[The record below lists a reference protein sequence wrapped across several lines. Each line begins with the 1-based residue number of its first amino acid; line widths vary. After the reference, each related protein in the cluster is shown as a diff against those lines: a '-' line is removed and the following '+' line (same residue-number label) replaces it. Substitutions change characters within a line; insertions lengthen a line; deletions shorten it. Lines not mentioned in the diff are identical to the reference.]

1 MDLMQRVIDS
11 DYEEDMS
18 RAFRKLCS
26 QDLQSISIKK
36 LFLKLELRQRFNGV
50 VLTQGLIGAIEN
62 NQEKYCPIIFDFM
75 EKNKIKP
82 NLSSLMDALFS
93 SIKANRESIV
103 TTLFDYMDKNGIN
116 LDDNLRGLQ
125 LIFNYTTS
133 LNNTY
138 GNALSKQLDEKYSII
153 EKSMSNEMS
162 DYITLLSGAHFVG
175 GTLNSDGSLE
185 TFGGMGGE
193 LSQEENERNHYSL
206 NPILFNL
213 NNFNAELL
221 DSFFHNDHEVHPSV
235 VKHGLVSNIYLDNSE
250 AVLYLLSNKKCANI
264 IKNSPELRAFINSD
278 VNFDDRK
285 KEARIALSMIE
296 LNEEL
301 GDNNTSKNKMKI

>member
-93 SIKANRESIV
+93 GIKANRESIV

-116 LDDNLRGLQ
+116 SDDNFDRLQ
-125 LIFNYTTS
+125 LIFNYATS
-133 LNNTY
+133 LNTTY
-138 GNALSKQLDEKYSII
+138 GNNLAKSLDEKYSIVERSI
-153 EKSMSNEMS
+153 SSKMD
-162 DYITLLSGAHFVG
+162 DYITLLSGSHSLW
-175 GTLNSDGSLE
+175 GTLKSDGSLE
-185 TFGGMGGE
+185 TGGAMGGE
-193 LSQEENERNHYSL
+193 WSQEQTEKNHYLL

-213 NNFNAELL
+213 NNFNPKLL
-221 DSFFHNDHEVHPSV
+221 DSFFNSEYEVHPSV
-235 VKHGLVSNIYLDNSE
+235 VAHGLVTNIYLDNSE
-250 AVLYLLSNKKCANI
+250 AVLYLFSNKKCAEI
-264 IKNSPELRAFINSD
+264 IKKSPEIRAFLKSD
-278 VNFDDRK
+278 VNFEDRK